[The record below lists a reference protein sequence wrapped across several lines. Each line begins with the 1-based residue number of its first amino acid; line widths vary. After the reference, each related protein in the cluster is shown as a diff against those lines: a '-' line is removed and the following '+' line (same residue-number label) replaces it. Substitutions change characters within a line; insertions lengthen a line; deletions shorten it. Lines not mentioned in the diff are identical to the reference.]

1 MVDMQLYLVSPLIL
15 VLLLVCNK
23 RRALI
28 AVGVLISVGI
38 IGSFAAKYFMDQPPG
53 HTSGG

>member
-1 MVDMQLYLVSPLIL
+1 MVDMQLYIVSPLIL
-15 VLLLVCNK
+15 VLLLVWNK

-38 IGSFAAKYFMDQPPG
+38 IGSFAVKYFLEQPPG
-53 HTSGG
+53 HMSGG